1 MKKEL
6 PLKRWEVITFQV
18 TMTKKLKPVESWSP
32 KFRGY
37 LAPECWTLCVGA
49 GISRG
54 IAPNWIDLTRLVV
67 NETFNAKISES
78 EFKNIVQEYGWS
90 LDSWIQ
96 AAANKCLNDGKNIED
111 FNNLIESHLYQK
123 IREKANGLGLEK
135 YLTKVLNHPRSAP
148 KQSIIDVCDFIEETF
163 PNCSLLQVGKFLI
176 DAAKANKSPVSVLTF
191 NADTFLETYIDLFL
205 RREHYKGPGTHGH
218 PIYYFV
224 SITHPI
230 STGGNKI
237 PIIHCHGSISPQF
250 SDDKKPYDSR
260 HRLVFLEDEYLSTN
274 SSGASWPE
282 TVFHYHAQSTKLA
295 FVGMSMSDSNI
306 RRWMNSIKQE
316 KQKDSVIHKGSHNQ
330 INPEHI
336 WVNPKPKSKSKQ
348 ELLLVSQI
356 HLGVRPAWIKEWG
369 SLGNSLNNLASI

>member
-1 MKKEL
+1 MS
-6 PLKRWEVITFQV
+6 
-18 TMTKKLKPVESWSP
+18 KKLKAVESWSP

-37 LAPECWTLCVGA
+37 LAPESWTLCVGA

-54 IAPNWIDLTRLVV
+54 IAPNWIDLTRMVV
-67 NETFNAKISES
+67 NESFDAKISES
-78 EFKNIVQEYGWS
+78 EFQNIVQGYGWS

-96 AAANKCLNDGKNIED
+96 SAANKYLNDGKNIED
-111 FNNLIESHLYQK
+111 FNNLIESHLYKK
-123 IREKANGLGLEK
+123 IREKAKGLGLEK
-135 YLTKVLNHPRSAP
+135 HLTKVLNHPRSAP

-176 DAAKANKSPVSVLTF
+176 EAAKANKSPVSVLTF

-205 RREHYKGPGTHGH
+205 RREHYKGPGPHGH

-230 STGGNKI
+230 STGDNKV

-260 HRLVFLEDEYLSTN
+260 HRLIFLEDEYLSTN
-274 SSGASWPE
+274 SSGVSWPSA
-282 TVFHYHAQSTKLA
+282 VFNYYAQSTKLA

-306 RRWMNSIKQE
+306 RRWMKSTKQE
-316 KQKDSVIHKGSHNQ
+316 KQKDSVIHKGSINQ

-336 WVNPKPKSKSKQ
+336 WINPKPKSKSEQ

-356 HLGVRPAWIKEWG
+356 HLGVRPAWIKD
-369 SLGNSLNNLASI
+369 